1 MQKKKIAILVPA
13 LNEKENIKP
22 LMKEIDVVVK
32 REKRPYEV
40 IIIDDGSD
48 DGTFDESKKLK
59 DKYKY
64 LKVYSHRSN
73 LGKTEAILT
82 GYRHSTGQILAI
94 MDADLQFDP
103 NDIPKMVEELE
114 KGYDIVTGWKQGN
127 YKKKFV
133 SGVYNF
139 LSRHLFHLP
148 IHDQNAIKVLRSS
161 VFEEIN
167 LRKDWHRYI
176 VALAVSKGFKVSE
189 IKVKLRARK
198 FGESKYTGKG
208 RVVIGVM
215 DLLAVKMQI
224 SFLRKPFLFFGT
236 SGSVL
241 MVLGVFVGIYGLI
254 KRFVFH
260 HGYRPLAYLVI
271 LMVVSGLVLF
281 TVGFIT
287 EAVTALAENVKRLE
301 REISERESKKDS
313 SENQK

>member
-1 MQKKKIAILVPA
+1 MINKKIAILVPA
-13 LNEKENIKP
+13 FNEKENIQP
-22 LMKEIDVVVK
+22 LMKEIDAVVK
-32 REKRPYEV
+32 KERRPYEV
-40 IIIDDGSD
+40 IIVDDGSE
-48 DGTFDESKKLK
+48 DGTLEECNRLKK
-59 DKYKY
+59 KYKY
-64 LKVYSHRSN
+64 LKVHSHRAN

-82 GYRHSTGQILAI
+82 GFRHSSAQILAI

-103 NDIPKMVEELE
+103 NDIPKMINELE
-114 KGYDIVTGWKQGN
+114 KGYDIVAGWKQGK
-127 YKKKFV
+127 YQKKFV

-139 LSRHLFHLP
+139 LSRCLFRLP
-148 IHDQNAIKVLRSS
+148 IHDQNAIKVLRAS
-161 VFEEIN
+161 VLEEIN

-189 IKVKLRARK
+189 IKVKLRERK

-224 SFLRKPFLFFGT
+224 SLLRKPFLFFGT
-236 SGSVL
+236 SGSIL
-241 MVLGVFVGIYGLI
+241 MILGVIVGIYGLI

-271 LMVVSGLVLF
+271 LLVVSGLVLF

-287 EAVTALAENVKRLE
+287 EALTALAENVKRLE
-301 REISERESKKDS
+301 RETSERESKKDS
-313 SENQK
+313 TKNQK